1 MKIIAGINL
10 TICLFIASLM
20 MPDGVRAI
28 VSLSAVFSGVWLGA
42 VLARSCTEE
51 SDTVRYDAVLLSTEV
66 LLLVLKFL
74 FQKSG

>member
-1 MKIIAGINL
+1 MKILAGVNL
-10 TICLFIASLM
+10 TICLFIASLL

-42 VLARSCTEE
+42 LLAQSCTEE
-51 SDTVRYDAVLLSTEV
+51 SDNVRHDAVLLSAEI

-74 FQKSG
+74 FQQSG